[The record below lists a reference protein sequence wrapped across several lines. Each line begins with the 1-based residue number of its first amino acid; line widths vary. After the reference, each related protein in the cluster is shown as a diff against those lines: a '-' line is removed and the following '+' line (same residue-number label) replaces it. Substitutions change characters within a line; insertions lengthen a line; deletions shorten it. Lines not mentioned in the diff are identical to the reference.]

1 MKRGEMKDPR
11 KTFGEAVLSQAE
23 VDPRIVVLSADSS
36 SGSGLTPFKKRF
48 PERHLEFGIME
59 QGVIGFAS
67 GLATTGKVPFV
78 AAIAPFLTSRPF
90 EMVRNDVG
98 YMRQNVK
105 VVGRSAGLTYSDL
118 GPTHQ
123 SIDDTA
129 LLRTIPGMVVICPGD
144 PIELVKAVKAAAEHV
159 GPVYLRV
166 GSPAIP
172 VLYGTDEDCTFQIG
186 RGIVMLDGKDVALV
200 GTGAALP
207 RALAAAEALRAEG
220 VGVRLISMPTIKPLD
235 RELLLKAARE
245 TGKIVTV
252 EEHYVTGGLGGAVAE
267 LLAQELPTPMRM
279 VGVKDR
285 FPPSGPYDDVLRDN
299 GLQPDQI
306 AAVVREFLKA
316 R

>member
-36 SGSGLTPFKKRF
+36 SGSGLSPFKKRF

-59 QGVIGFAS
+59 QGVIGYAS
-67 GLATTGKVPFV
+67 GLATTGKIPFV

-172 VLYGTDEDCTFQIG
+172 VLYGSDEDCPFQIG
-186 RGIVMLDGKDVALV
+186 RGIVMLEGRDVAV
-200 GTGAALP
+200 IGTGAALP
-207 RALAAAEALRAEG
+207 RALAAAETLRAEG
-220 VGVRLISMPTIKPLD
+220 VGVRLISLPTIKPLD

-245 TGKIVTV
+245 TGRIVTV

-267 LLAQELPTPMRM
+267 LLAQERPTPMRM

-306 AAVVREFLKA
+306 AATVREFLKA
-316 R
+316 